1 MNSAGAIRA
10 DGHARVQI
18 GDSYSTIHNYL
29 DSSHYRPDSH
39 SAETDNAKL
48 RTEFLRRLY
57 TSPYEDRKNRNPKRA
72 YGTCEWFTAH
82 RLFQNCACRITCYFF
97 FKDDFDDQRVL
108 EGALCCILH
117 QLFTQKSILL
127 SDEILEDFR
136 EEGDQLFTSF
146 SKLWDILMRA
156 TRNHNEGEI
165 VCILDALDEC
175 VDQIHLARALT
186 QHYSKG
192 KGISTLKFLV
202 TSRPY
207 LRIQRDF
214 QELKESQPT
223 IHLSGESQEEVDK
236 IAQEITISIKQRTEE
251 LCKRLHL
258 SIEER
263 QILDDELATA
273 RKILHIIVAADRP
286 LHLIEM
292 AVALAF
298 RRESHQCHEDLER
311 DLLSPDRLQIAIR
324 ETCGLF
330 IVIQDSQV
338 FLLHQTAREFLVRLS
353 PKSSGL
359 RSLSLEWQQTLDLKE
374 SHLLLS
380 EICIGYLLLAD
391 FKTMVGDGMPRRPD
405 DRDGFVFLDYAA
417 SNWADH
423 YRQAHNTLGTDLERL
438 AFQLCETE
446 KRLSLSWLKVYGEK
460 RIQDP
465 EFFRELGTPL
475 LIASYFGL
483 HNLVNIILQE
493 HKTSLNMG
501 GAFNERTALSWA
513 SEKGYGLIV
522 QSLLN
527 QVPKHQVIIRD
538 SFLLFLETIVN
549 RTDRLGRSPLWYSV
563 ANGHYIIVQHLLKK
577 GAKVDAR
584 DKNGLTPLSWATHH
598 GYGDIVA
605 LLLESG
611 ARRNSQSNHPE
622 IRDRRG
628 RTPLLKAAG
637 DGNEVVVQLLLDR
650 GAKVDASD
658 EGGCTALMSASEM
671 GDDAIVK
678 LLLDHEAKVDVSDTD
693 RCTALMYAADK
704 GQDTIIKLLLER
716 GAKVNGSDK
725 EGWTALMYASN
736 RGDNEAV
743 ELLLDRGAKV
753 NAKNKNRKTALMYA
767 SNKGHD
773 AIVKLLL
780 GRGTKV
786 DALDEDGRTALML
799 ASDKGYDAI
808 VKLLRDK
815 GARR

>member
-1 MNSAGAIRA
+1 
-10 DGHARVQI
+10 
-18 GDSYSTIHNYL
+18 
-29 DSSHYRPDSH
+29 
-39 SAETDNAKL
+39 
-48 RTEFLRRLY
+48 
-57 TSPYEDRKNRNPKRA
+57 
-72 YGTCEWFTAH
+72 
-82 RLFQNCACRITCYFF
+82 
-97 FKDDFDDQRVL
+97 
-108 EGALCCILH
+108 
-117 QLFTQKSILL
+117 
-127 SDEILEDFR
+127 
-136 EEGDQLFTSF
+136 
-146 SKLWDILMRA
+146 MRA

-263 QILDDELATA
+263 QILDDELATVRHRTYLWIYLYLVFAVIEEAVFLTKHDLRTIIRNLPHTVEEAYNNILRKSSDSEKA